1 VLFLRM
7 KQAETA
13 LKDGRLDEA
22 YELLGEADVR
32 DHRRGQE
39 LTSQLVQA
47 LLDRGRGHLEN
58 DQPEQAHTDAAKAQ
72 QLGGNLQEVAQ
83 LQSAAAEAIINRQRQ
98 DRHRNQKL
106 QQARQFIEDGRLSV
120 GEQILTDTVVNGQ
133 HGQAL
138 KAQVAEQRA
147 RIASYAK
154 QAQGALDRDD
164 LLAAI
169 EVIAQTSATERAH
182 QELALIWSNIRK
194 LSNDMI
200 LQDIQSGRIDLAQT
214 LLNRL
219 AAVGDES
226 LEISNLEKILLKCRR
241 ACTYLSRSQPRQ
253 AVEVLRQLK
262 SLLPTAV
269 WVDDAVTQAEQAAA
283 ALEGLGA
290 GPLGLMITNDSHIC
304 EAEILK
310 LQNKPNLGGPDI
322 CEGAGVIVGMGEKG
336 EKVIKSSRFTV
347 HSSREEVESKKGE
360 KGVKGERLPEAFVV
374 QVDGVGSY
382 LVVRK
387 SFVTVGPVSSS
398 QKPDIGVIA
407 EPSLPVVGIERTEGD
422 YFLRSNE
429 SIQVKGNPV
438 KDKLL
443 ANGDRIGLSP
453 RCRIK
458 FEISNAASSTAVL
471 TLSSGRFPRADIR
484 HAILL
489 DREIIVGPGTTAHIR
504 VDQADETTTLC
515 LQDGRLYCR
524 SREAVK
530 ANHRTLDR
538 ENAVPM
544 DTPVQVGEMCFV
556 VTKSE

>member
-169 EVIAQTSATERAH
+169 E
-182 QELALIWSNIRK
+182 
-194 LSNDMI
+194 
-200 LQDIQSGRIDLAQT
+200 
-214 LLNRL
+214 
-219 AAVGDES
+219 AVS
-226 LEISNLEKILLKCRR
+226 YTHL
-241 ACTYLSRSQPRQ
+241 T
-253 AVEVLRQLK
+253 
-262 SLLPTAV
+262 LPTS
-269 WVDDAVTQAEQAAA
+269 D
-283 ALEGLGA
+283 
-290 GPLGLMITNDSHIC
+290 
-304 EAEILK
+304 
-310 LQNKPNLGGPDI
+310 
-322 CEGAGVIVGMGEKG
+322 
-336 EKVIKSSRFTV
+336 
-347 HSSREEVESKKGE
+347 
-360 KGVKGERLPEAFVV
+360 
-374 QVDGVGSY
+374 
-382 LVVRK
+382 LV
-387 SFVTVGPVSSS
+387 
-398 QKPDIGVIA
+398 
-407 EPSLPVVGIERTEGD
+407 
-422 YFLRSNE
+422 
-429 SIQVKGNPV
+429 
-438 KDKLL
+438 
-443 ANGDRIGLSP
+443 
-453 RCRIK
+453 
-458 FEISNAASSTAVL
+458 
-471 TLSSGRFPRADIR
+471 
-484 HAILL
+484 
-489 DREIIVGPGTTAHIR
+489 
-504 VDQADETTTLC
+504 
-515 LQDGRLYCR
+515 
-524 SREAVK
+524 
-530 ANHRTLDR
+530 
-538 ENAVPM
+538 
-544 DTPVQVGEMCFV
+544 
-556 VTKSE
+556 

>member
-1 VLFLRM
+1 MLFLRM

-22 YELLGEADVR
+22 YELLGESDVR

-39 LTSQLVQA
+39 LTGQLVRA

-58 DQPEQAHTDAAKAQ
+58 DQPEQAHADAAKAQ
-72 QLGGNLQEVAQ
+72 QLGGNLPEVVQ

-98 DRHRNQKL
+98 DRQRNQKL

-120 GEQILTDTVVNGQ
+120 GEEILTDTVVTGQ

-138 KAQVAEQRA
+138 KAQAAEQRA
-147 RIASYAK
+147 RIGSYAK
-154 QAQGALDRDD
+154 QAQGALDRGD
-164 LLAAI
+164 LLGAI
-169 EVIAQTSATERAH
+169 EVLTKTSATDRGH
-182 QELALIWSNIRK
+182 QDLALIWSNIRK
-194 LSNDMI
+194 SSNDSI
-200 LQDIQSGRIDLAQT
+200 LGHIQRGRIDLAQT

-219 AAVGDES
+219 VSVGDES
-226 LEISNLEKILLKCRR
+226 LEIRNLEKILIKCRR
-241 ACTYLSRSQPRQ
+241 VCTYLSRSQPRQ
-253 AVEVLRQLK
+253 AIEILRQIK
-262 SLLPTAV
+262 ALLPTAE
-269 WVDDAVTQAEQAAA
+269 WVEAAVVQAEQAAV

-290 GPLGLMITNDSHIC
+290 GPLGLMMTNDSKTGGDESINQV
-304 EAEILK
+304 AELAAELMGTQSGQGFRAK

-322 CEGAGVIVGMGEKG
+322 MDDGGLKSGVMMGGGVTRGSGLPGKF
-336 EKVIKSSRFTV
+336 VI
-347 HSSREEVESKKGE
+347 
-360 KGVKGERLPEAFVV
+360 

-382 LVVRK
+382 LVVRN

-429 SIQVKGNPV
+429 SIQVQGKAV

-443 ANGDRIGLSP
+443 ANGDRIGLSA
-453 RCRIK
+453 RCRMK

-471 TLSSGRFPRADIR
+471 SLSSGRFPRADIR
-484 HAILL
+484 RVILL

-504 VDQADETTTLC
+504 VDQADETTALC

-524 SREAVK
+524 SREVVK
-530 ANHRTLDR
+530 ANHRTLER
-538 ENAVPM
+538 ESAIAM
-544 DTPVQVGEMCFV
+544 DTPVQVGEISFV
-556 VTKSE
+556 ITKSE